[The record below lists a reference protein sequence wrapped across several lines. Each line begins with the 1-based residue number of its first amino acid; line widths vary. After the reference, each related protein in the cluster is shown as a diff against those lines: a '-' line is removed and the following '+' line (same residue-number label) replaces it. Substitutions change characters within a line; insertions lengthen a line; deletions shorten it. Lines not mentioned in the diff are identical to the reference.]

1 MLCCGNDW
9 ELNLSS
15 RERCKTPGVGANGEG
30 GEREERGKEEEGG
43 EILGRITCVLPASG
57 EQLLGIDSGLLILYP

>member
-1 MLCCGNDW
+1 MQDARRWSKRGG
-9 ELNLSS
+9 
-15 RERCKTPGVGANGEG
+15 ER
-30 GEREERGKEEEGG
+30 EREERGKEEEGG